1 MEIKIS
7 IIKLFFL
14 FLKNENS
21 LKEFIMAVK
30 REKQIEFN
38 ILKQYPC
45 SLISSSFDWR
55 MTRNGF
61 NYWLDINTKW
71 CEFLKSTDLYHEL
84 DVKKIITIYMRKKDE
99 LIDITEW
106 SNEW

>member
-14 FLKNENS
+14 FLKNENA
-21 LKEFIMAVK
+21 LKEFIVAFK
-30 REKQIEFN
+30 RENPIEFK

-45 SLISSSFDWR
+45 LLISSSFDWAR
-55 MTRNGF
+55 TRNGIT
-61 NYWLDINTKW
+61 YWCNMHSKW
-71 CEFLKSTDLYHEL
+71 CEFLKSKGLYDEI
-84 DVKKIITIYMRKKDE
+84 DVKKTITIYMRKKDE